1 MKQATYFSLF
11 LQWTLHCQKKSHYV
25 KRLTSLI
32 CLGLFSSSFFF
43 TFFQEPQSFD
53 EFRCK
58 FCEFS
63 GEWKSNSLLFWF
75 VAKLLEDFCK
85 CCFGSF
91 WFLCE
96 AYGSSLVFPLSPFK
110 PAVMF
115 CEEISKLCLISIFP
129 PSYKRSWVWQFVL
142 NFASF
147 CCHDWMVSYTCWVS
161 SGRDVTKYKYLISVL
176 LLYCFTACI

>member
-1 MKQATYFSLF
+1 M
-11 LQWTLHCQKKSHYV
+11 

-32 CLGLFSSSFFF
+32 CLGLFSSSSFF

-85 CCFGSF
+85 CCF
-91 WFLCE
+91 LCE

-129 PSYKRSWVWQFVL
+129 PPAL

-147 CCHDWMVSYTCWVS
+147 CCHDWMASYTCWVS

>member
-1 MKQATYFSLF
+1 MHETGHILFIVSPVNFTLSEKITLCEKTNFSYMF
-11 LQWTLHCQKKSHYV
+11 GV
-25 KRLTSLI
+25 V
-32 CLGLFSSSFFF
+32 FFFFFF

-129 PSYKRSWVWQFVL
+129 PPAL

-147 CCHDWMVSYTCWVS
+147 CCHDWMASYTCWVS

>member
-1 MKQATYFSLF
+1 MHETGHILFIVSPVNFTLSEKITLCEKTNFSYMF
-11 LQWTLHCQKKSHYV
+11 V
-25 KRLTSLI
+25 V
-32 CLGLFSSSFFF
+32 FFFFFFF

-129 PSYKRSWVWQFVL
+129 PQL
-142 NFASF
+142 Q
-147 CCHDWMVSYTCWVS
+147 T
-161 SGRDVTKYKYLISVL
+161 
-176 LLYCFTACI
+176 